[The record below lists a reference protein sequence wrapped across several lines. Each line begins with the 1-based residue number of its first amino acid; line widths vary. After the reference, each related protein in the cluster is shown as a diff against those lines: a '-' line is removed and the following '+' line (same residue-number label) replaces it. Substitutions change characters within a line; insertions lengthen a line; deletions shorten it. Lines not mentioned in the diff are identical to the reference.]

1 MTLADNSATS
11 PVINEKW
18 VLIATILP
26 STIAFLSSSIL
37 NIALPNIQKEFNA
50 TASSVFWVVNIYMLF
65 LSALILLGG
74 SLGDHFGR
82 KRIFMIGIWG
92 FTITSFLCG
101 IAPSIELLIIFRALQ
116 GIGGAL
122 MVPGS
127 LAILSAVIPTER
139 RGMAIGTWSTFS
151 TLASIIGTPLGGLIV
166 GADLWRVLFFAN
178 IPLGILAIY
187 ILSRYVP
194 ETRDADA
201 STAKLDYGGALLI
214 TLSLAGITYGLS
226 EIGTLGI
233 SDPLIL
239 VTLGGGLLTFIGF
252 LLVERGNKHALV
264 PFYLFKNRTFSGAN
278 LLTLFLY
285 AALGASSVF
294 LPMNL
299 IQVQNYSPEIAGIA
313 TLPIGIGIA
322 LMGRWSGRL
331 VDRVGARPPLTVGPI
346 ITGIG
351 FALLGFTG
359 ITGGA
364 DDYWLTFFPPIALI
378 SFGMGLVVA
387 PLTTAVMSS
396 VPVTSSGTASG
407 INNAVARVAGVLAL
421 AIFSAM
427 MMAIFTDN
435 LGSRT
440 STLPLDSESRAFLD
454 IEATRLAEASPPPNL
469 PDETA
474 QAIVLAVDES
484 FIEAYRVVMIIMGM
498 MCCVGGLFAFA
509 VIDHKQIA

>member
-1 MTLADNSATS
+1 MALSESNATHT
-11 PVINEKW
+11 EKW
-18 VLIATILP
+18 VLVATILP

-37 NIALPNIQKEFNA
+37 NIALPAIQKEFDA
-50 TASSVFWVVNIYMLF
+50 SASSVFWVVNIYMLF

-82 KRIFMIGIWG
+82 KRIFTIGIWG
-92 FTITSFLCG
+92 FTITSLLCG
-101 IAPSIELLIIFRALQ
+101 LAPTIEWLIIFRALQ
-116 GIGGAL
+116 GVGGAL

-127 LAILSAVIPTER
+127 LAILSAVVTTER

-151 TLASIIGTPLGGLIV
+151 TLASIVGTPLGGLIV
-166 GADLWRVLFFAN
+166 GAGLWRFTFLMN
-178 IPLGILAIY
+178 LPLGIIAIY

-194 ETRDADA
+194 ETRDEDA
-201 STAKLDYGGALLI
+201 TTAKLDYMGALLI

-233 SDPLIL
+233 GHSTILI
-239 VTLGGGLLTFIGF
+239 TLGGGILVFIAF
-252 LLVERGNKHALV
+252 LMVENGNKHALV

-285 AALGASSVF
+285 AALGASGVF

-299 IQVQNYSPEIAGIA
+299 IQVQGYAPEIAGIA

-322 LMGRWSGRL
+322 VMGRWSGRL
-331 VDRVGARPPLTVGPI
+331 VDRVGARLPLTLGPI
-346 ITGIG
+346 ITGLG
-351 FALLGFTG
+351 FMLLGFTG
-359 ITGGA
+359 ITSGA
-364 DDYWLTFFPPIALI
+364 DAYWVTFFPGIVLMSA
-378 SFGMGLVVA
+378 GMGLVVA

-421 AIFSAM
+421 AIFSALM
-427 MMAIFTDN
+427 IAIFTSS
-435 LGSRT
+435 LTTRT
-440 STLPLDSESRAFLD
+440 STLPLSDEARAFLD
-454 IEATRLAEASPPPNL
+454 VEANRLAEATAPSDL
-469 PDETA
+469 SDETT
-474 QAIVLAVDES
+474 QAIHLAVDES
-484 FIEAYRVVMIIMGM
+484 FIEAYRVVMLIMGV

-509 VIDHKQIA
+509 VIDHKQIVS